1 MEKLTLSEYLSQ
13 VRTMNYMIKRKQQRL
28 EELDHKIRHPS
39 ADWSG
44 VRVQR
49 SRDPHKMESMI
60 VKADEL
66 RLEIMEDLLQ
76 EHELHLELIRMI
88 SQLQNVDHVQI
99 LIQRYVFLEP
109 WDKIVKETGK
119 NRCHLHTMKRKA
131 LAELEPIYN
140 EMRE

>member
-1 MEKLTLSEYLSQ
+1 
-13 VRTMNYMIKRKQQRL
+13 MNYMIKRKKQRL
-28 EELDHKIRHPS
+28 EELEYKIRNPS
-39 ADWSG
+39 GNWSG

-76 EHELHLELIRMI
+76 EHELHLELIRLI
-88 SQLQNVDHVQI
+88 SKMDNSNYMQI

-109 WDKIVKETGK
+109 WAEIVKDTGLS
-119 NRCHLHTMKRKA
+119 RCHLVKLQRKA

-140 EMRE
+140 EMQV

>member
-1 MEKLTLSEYLSQ
+1 
-13 VRTMNYMIKRKQQRL
+13 MNYMIKRKKQRL
-28 EELDHKIRHPS
+28 EELDHKIRYPS
-39 ADWSG
+39 ANWSG

-76 EHELHLELIRMI
+76 EHELHLELIQLI
-88 SQLQNVDHVQI
+88 SKLQNEDHMQI

-109 WDKIVKETGK
+109 WAEIVKETGK
-119 NRCHLHTMKRKA
+119 DRCFTFTQ
-131 LAELEPIYN
+131 
-140 EMRE
+140 

>member
-13 VRTMNYMIKRKQQRL
+13 VRTMNYMIKRKKQRL
-28 EELDHKIRHPS
+28 EELDHKIRYPS

-44 VRVQR
+44 VRVQG

-76 EHELHLELIRMI
+76 EHELHLELIRLI
-88 SQLQNVDHVQI
+88 SKLQNEDHMQI

-109 WDKIVKETGK
+109 WAEIVKETGK
-119 NRCHLHTMKRKA
+119 DRCYLHTMKRKA

-140 EMRE
+140 ELHV